1 MLAGPGTCLFF
12 EQKIG
17 TAFKVE
23 HICPR
28 HCALLNKNNDNALS
42 LFFKKV
48 MNNAISLIMQ
58 EKVMHYH

>member
-1 MLAGPGTCLFF
+1 MQHG
-12 EQKIG
+12 QM
-17 TAFKVE
+17 AFHFRIYYQITYTTLV
-23 HICPR
+23 PFR